1 MAQPAGSGI
10 QQANQVSTLIGSQYA
25 HGIVMLRARPRWIQ
39 GSDCDVPDDASRRWM
54 PDLRMTWS
62 VEQEAACSGQSA
74 ATCTT
79 QRDGDAQMILIKL
92 MNALPAGIGRTG
104 DLCVQAATRIRHA
117 ALEVRSFMQLPK
129 VFADR
134 N

>member
-1 MAQPAGSGI
+1 
-10 QQANQVSTLIGSQYA
+10 
-25 HGIVMLRARPRWIQ
+25 
-39 GSDCDVPDDASRRWM
+39 
-54 PDLRMTWS
+54 
-62 VEQEAACSGQSA
+62 
-74 ATCTT
+74 
-79 QRDGDAQMILIKL
+79 

-134 N
+134 NGDPGRHQLQGG